1 MPDVEAP
8 DIELDDDAPI
18 FRRRLALAVV
28 LITLFGAT
36 IAYFHESNSNLE
48 DNAAR
53 EAQIASVKG
62 FGQQVG
68 ASTEFRLDYRVFV
81 QRQLL
86 ERRHL
91 VAAARQ
97 RSTLDGSLSSV
108 YASDSE
114 RWVQLR
120 DAIGQN
126 TKVQNDQGAQ

>member
-8 DIELDDDAPI
+8 EIELDDDAPV

-36 IAYFHESNSNLE
+36 IAYLHESNSNLE

-53 EAQIASVKG
+53 DAQIASIKG
-62 FGQQVG
+62 FGQQVS
-68 ASTEFRLDYRVFV
+68 ASTESRTEYRVFV

-97 RSTLDGSLSSV
+97 RSTLDASQAKLYG
-108 YASDSE
+108 SDS
-114 RWVQLR
+114 
-120 DAIGQN
+120 D
-126 TKVQNDQGAQ
+126 